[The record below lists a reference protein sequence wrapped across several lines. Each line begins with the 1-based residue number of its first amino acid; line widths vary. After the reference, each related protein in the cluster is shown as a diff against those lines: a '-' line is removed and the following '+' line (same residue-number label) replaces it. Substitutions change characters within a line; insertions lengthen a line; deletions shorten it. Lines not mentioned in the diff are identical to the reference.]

1 MSRRH
6 KDNDIEKPLAK
17 GDLVNSNEQNL
28 KDGFENTIYSLFK
41 PGRMIKEIL
50 RKAYDGISSIV
61 SYHLFVDHR
70 DRYIDSPLRG
80 SMRLSHSMICRIITN
95 NIPDI

>member
-28 KDGFENTIYSLFK
+28 KDGFE
-41 PGRMIKEIL
+41 IL
-50 RKAYDGISSIV
+50 V
-61 SYHLFVDHR
+61 SDKK
-70 DRYIDSPLRG
+70 
-80 SMRLSHSMICRIITN
+80 LS
-95 NIPDI
+95 